1 MKHLISGI
9 AFALVGLFAGC
20 KRDIDKHV
28 DKVQLWESGPYWAM
42 TNIGAE
48 KPEDYGLYFWWGD
61 TVGYRRE
68 GNAWVAS
75 DGSSRNFEFSGDN
88 APTYCKI
95 NSELQSEG
103 WITSAGVL
111 VPEHDAAH
119 IHWGGA
125 WRMPTRGELFA
136 LNSKCDWT
144 WTMRNGVNGYVVRGR
159 GDYSE
164 ASIFLP
170 AAGYGYGTSLN
181 YAGSDGYCWSSV
193 PRSDSGSSW
202 GLYFDS
208 GRHDADIYF
217 RYNWLSVRHRQ
228 GRQERLLPDQGG
240 QVRGLEQLAKEPAR
254 RNGDRRLVG
263 KGVGVGVWQVA
274 DDLEGVRC
282 PGCPLHGGE
291 RRRDFRVGHLRL
303 SQEPGVA
310 VLGHKEIDLLL
321 RLVADV
327 VEGVVAES
335 EVVPHINGLG
345 EMACDKVLETRPFVR
360 DLAPVALV
368 PLWRLANRVLDV
380 PEPRTHRETFVEVF
394 ERRLPRLDCRLG
406 DAYLAGEGCR
416 GDHVAGAGEEEF
428 RKDADAGDVGD
439 LREVANILPEKLLP
453 AELAPADGEA
463 PVMPYERFGEAA
475 VFPEGVPVGLGDG
488 AWRVGFPDFEF
499 GADKFGDPK
508 GVHVVEEVASHK
520 AVAAALVD
528 VEACAARDN
537 EAHAV
542 LVDVEEA
549 LDEVFPSDELV
560 DFVEGEDWPVAGGD
574 VKPRRSREAGGVPG
588 DKPPR
593 CEVVPSEVVVGE

>member
-1 MKHLISGI
+1 M
-9 AFALVGLFAGC
+9 
-20 KRDIDKHV
+20 
-28 DKVQLWESGPYWAM
+28 
-42 TNIGAE
+42 
-48 KPEDYGLYFWWGD
+48 
-61 TVGYRRE
+61 
-68 GNAWVAS
+68 
-75 DGSSRNFEFSGDN
+75 
-88 APTYCKI
+88 
-95 NSELQSEG
+95 
-103 WITSAGVL
+103 
-111 VPEHDAAH
+111 
-119 IHWGGA
+119 
-125 WRMPTRGELFA
+125 
-136 LNSKCDWT
+136 
-144 WTMRNGVNGYVVRGR
+144 
-159 GDYSE
+159 
-164 ASIFLP
+164 
-170 AAGYGYGTSLN
+170 
-181 YAGSDGYCWSSV
+181 
-193 PRSDSGSSW
+193 
-202 GLYFDS
+202 
-208 GRHDADIYF
+208 
-217 RYNWLSVRHRQ
+217 
-228 GRQERLLPDQGG
+228 
-240 QVRGLEQLAKEPAR
+240 RGLEQLAKEPAR
-254 RNGDRRLVG
+254 RNGDRRLEG
-263 KGVGVGVWQVA
+263 KGVGVGVRQVA
-274 DDLEGVRC
+274 DNLEGVRR
-282 PGCPLHGGE
+282 PGRLLHGGE

-394 ERRLPRLDCRLG
+394 ERRLPRLDGRLG

-428 RKDADAGDVGD
+428 RKDAYAGDVGD

-528 VEACAARDN
+528 VEARAARDN

-560 DFVEGEDWPVAGGD
+560 DFVKGEDWPVAGGD

-593 CEVVPSEVVVGE
+593 CEVVPGEVVVGEGLCESGLPALARPGEKRHLAVVVKVFPENVLVNAFSSGFHDDNYIKCGDFRQNHSSGNARMVNTKLALPLEWYGFSGSQVPILSQRGRGAEGNKNGCVYFENSPHYSRLGGA